1 VRFLVRAP
9 RRSGTAL
16 AAALRAGLAAR
27 TARKEPGTVRLE
39 LDPAELI

>member
-1 VRFLVRAP
+1 LVRAP
-9 RRSGTAL
+9 SSAGTEL

-27 TARKEPGTVRLE
+27 TARKEAGSVRLQ